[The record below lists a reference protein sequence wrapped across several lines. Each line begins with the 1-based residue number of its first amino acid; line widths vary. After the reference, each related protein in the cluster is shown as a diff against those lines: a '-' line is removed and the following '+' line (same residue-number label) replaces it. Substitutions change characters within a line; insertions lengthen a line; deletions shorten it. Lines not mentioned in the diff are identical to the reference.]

1 MFINV
6 GKSLYT
12 IIYVLLAIIVL
23 MMFLSYFNIDLKPD
37 EKTNIKLNRSAVF
50 EGYNKNNSV
59 NIANDITNLNALIQN

>member
-1 MFINV
+1 MYFNF

-12 IIYVLLAIIVL
+12 IIYILLATIAI
-23 MMFLSYFNIDLKPD
+23 MMLLSYFNIDLK
-37 EKTNIKLNRSAVF
+37 ENTNDKLTLSRAAVF

>member
-1 MFINV
+1 MVMNV

-37 EKTNIKLNRSAVF
+37 ENANIKLNRSAIF
-50 EGYNKNNSV
+50 EGYNKINA
-59 NIANDITNLNALIQN
+59 ANDITTLNAVM